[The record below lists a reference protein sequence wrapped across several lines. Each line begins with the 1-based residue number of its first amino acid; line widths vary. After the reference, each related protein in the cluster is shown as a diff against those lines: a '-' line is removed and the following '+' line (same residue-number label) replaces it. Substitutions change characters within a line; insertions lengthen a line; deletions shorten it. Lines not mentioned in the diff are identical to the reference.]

1 MSWIPWAMWFCL
13 ALFIA
18 RVLGQIYVGL
28 YKPRFLP
35 PWEEWYSGLLPYPWL
50 LFAQILIIMWMT
62 LISYDVTRS
71 GGFFALETPGSIR
84 IVQWFS
90 LIYFFGM
97 MLRYVLTMWRDPAR
111 RWFKGTIPIWFHM
124 VLAIFLLLWSWEGA
138 LRGNLPS

>member
-1 MSWIPWAMWFCL
+1 MWIPALMWVCL

-18 RVLGQIYVGL
+18 RVLGQVYAGL

-50 LFAQILIIMWMT
+50 LLAQVLIIMWMT
-62 LISYDVTRS
+62 LIAYDVTRAT
-71 GGFFALETPGSIR
+71 GFFVLESPATISF
-84 IVQWFS
+84 VQWFS

-97 MLRYVLTMWRDPAR
+97 IFRYVLTMWRVPAR

-124 VLAIFLLLWSWEGA
+124 VLALFLLLWSWEGA
-138 LRGNLPS
+138 LRGNLLR